1 MVEQTANPVRADIRD
16 EVLGRLDVFAQDI
29 ITTIR
34 EQIPA
39 YAALTHQQ
47 LSEIT
52 AIAEWGTT
60 RILQEWAVGGAL
72 TETDIQR
79 FKGIGA
85 ARALDGRPLPGVLR
99 AYRLA
104 GTVITELVERLGGP
118 RLTVTDA
125 MDLSRLWMASIDT
138 LSEALYAGHTA
149 ASNRVSGDRTRALSD
164 LVDDLLIGRQV
175 TRTGLADR
183 SRELGVTLTSRVD
196 LLVLSPEDSLEE
208 ITLHA
213 LDAFLTELC
222 HDHAVRTLVRI
233 RAGVGIAVVPTDVGD
248 LQNAAGQRQW
258 RGCRFADQ
266 KVADLPRAFRLAEH
280 VLDRAPARAFADGS
294 VLDEADAQVVALL
307 TGHGDA
313 DPDRLDTLVL
323 SKLRLGTD
331 HLLEGLQAYLDTGSA
346 AEAAHLLELHAQ
358 TMRYRLRR
366 IVEVTGRDPRRPW
379 DHLVL
384 EAALLVGAPPR
395 QSGHQPAVDQP
406 P

>member
-1 MVEQTANPVRADIRD
+1 MEQTVSSVRADIRD
-16 EVLGRLDVFAQDI
+16 EVLSDLDQFAGGI
-29 ITTIR
+29 IATIR

-60 RILQEWAVGGAL
+60 RILQEWAAGGAL

-104 GTVITELVERLGGP
+104 GTVITELVERLGGS
-118 RLTVTDA
+118 RLTVSDA

-149 ASNRVSGDRTRALSD
+149 ASHRVIGDRTRALGD
-164 LVDDLLIGRQV
+164 LVDDLIIGRQV
-175 TRTGLADR
+175 TQTGLSDR
-183 SRELGVTLTSRVD
+183 SRELGITLTSRVD
-196 LLVLSPEDSLEE
+196 LLILTPEDPLEE
-208 ITLHA
+208 ITSQN
-213 LDAFLTELC
+213 LDAFLAEQC
-222 HDHAVRTLVRI
+222 QNHAVRTLVRI
-233 RAGVGIAVVPTDVGD
+233 RAGMGVTVVPTEVGD
-248 LQNAAGQRQW
+248 LQEAARQRRW
-258 RGCRFADQ
+258 RGCRIVEQ

-280 VLDRAPARAFADGS
+280 VLDRAPARAFADRS

-313 DPDRLDTLVL
+313 DPHRLDTLVL
-323 SKLRLGTD
+323 SKLRGGTD
-331 HLLEGLQAYLDTGSA
+331 HLLEGLKAYLDTGSA
-346 AEAAHLLELHAQ
+346 AEAADLLELHAQ

-384 EAALLVGAPPR
+384 EAALLGR
-395 QSGHQPAVDQP
+395 AVA
-406 P
+406 